1 MKAIISLM
9 LAAVFTVT
17 MLPAQAATV
26 SVNTGIITQTL
37 SMGDGVDSRHCMLM
51 KKRGMKA
58 PGYCR
63 P

>member
-1 MKAIISLM
+1 MKTMIALT
-9 LAAVFTVT
+9 LAAVFTLV

-26 SVNTGIITQTL
+26 SANTGVITQTL
-37 SMGDGVDSRHCMLM
+37 SMGDGADNRHCMLM
-51 KKRGMKA
+51 KKRGLKA

>member
-1 MKAIISLM
+1 MKAMIALM
-9 LAAVFTVT
+9 LTAVFTIAMV
-17 MLPAQAATV
+17 PAQAATV
-26 SVNTGIITQTL
+26 SANTGIITQTL